1 MLVKILVYLA
11 MFFTFAGVLA
21 ILFIRDWR
29 K

>member
-11 MFFTFAGVLA
+11 MFFTFVGVLVVMMV
-21 ILFIRDWR
+21 RDWR